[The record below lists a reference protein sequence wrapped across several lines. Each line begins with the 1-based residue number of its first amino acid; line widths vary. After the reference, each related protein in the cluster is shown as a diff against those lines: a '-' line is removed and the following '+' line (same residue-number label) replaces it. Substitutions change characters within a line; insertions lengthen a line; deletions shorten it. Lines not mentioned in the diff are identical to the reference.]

1 MVASG
6 EEPSETNQM
15 ERLVEPCWTL
25 TSIKSMFV
33 QMMIST
39 MVNIWEISVCNF
51 QVRDG
56 VPLDGDAV
64 KLVHS
69 DG

>member
-1 MVASG
+1 M
-6 EEPSETNQM
+6 T
-15 ERLVEPCWTL
+15 LFHKWDTKVE
-25 TSIKSMFV
+25 
-33 QMMIST
+33 
-39 MVNIWEISVCNF
+39 NF

-56 VPLDGDAV
+56 VPLEGDAV

>member
-1 MVASG
+1 MTIIG
-6 EEPSETNQM
+6 
-15 ERLVEPCWTL
+15 RLAV
-25 TSIKSMFV
+25 F
-33 QMMIST
+33 
-39 MVNIWEISVCNF
+39 NF

-64 KLVHS
+64 KLVHA